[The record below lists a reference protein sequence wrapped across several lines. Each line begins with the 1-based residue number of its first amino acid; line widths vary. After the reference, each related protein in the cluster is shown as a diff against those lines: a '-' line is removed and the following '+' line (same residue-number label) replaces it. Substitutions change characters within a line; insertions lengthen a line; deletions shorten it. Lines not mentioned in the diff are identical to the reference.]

1 MQTPEFYAKQYTD
14 LKAQFHAPVVHPE
27 ASLMHLMYAA
37 GAQAVLEYIKQNV
50 TDMHNLPR
58 GIL

>member
-1 MQTPEFYAKQYTD
+1 MQTSKFYAKQHAD
-14 LKAQFHAPVVHPE
+14 LRAQFPAPVVHPE
-27 ASLMHLMYAA
+27 ASIMHLMYAA